1 MKLSFKKLVLVS
13 ALALATA
20 TLTASAAEQKIATV
34 DLRKLFDGYYKT
46 KQADA
51 GLKEESAEIEK
62 QLKEMSDSLKKGE
75 DDYKK
80 LLEKANDQA
89 VSPEERD
96 KGKAQAEKKLL
107 ELRETQASIKAF
119 YDNNRQR
126 LAEKNKRIRDKIL
139 GEINDIVASK
149 AKAGSYTLVL
159 DTAAD
164 TKNDTKVLVFTAGEN
179 DLTDPV
185 LTQLNSTAPAGWDK
199 EPAKPAADT
208 APILPLP
215 STDKDGK
222 KK

>member
-1 MKLSFKKLVLVS
+1 MKQSLKKLVLVAALS
-13 ALALATA
+13 AA
-20 TLTASAAEQKIATV
+20 TLTASAEQKIATV
-34 DLRKLFDGYYKT
+34 DLRRLFEGYFKT
-46 KQADA
+46 KQADS

-62 QLKEMSDSLKKGE
+62 QLKEMSDALKKGD

-80 LLEKANDQA
+80 LLDKANDQA
-89 VSPEERD
+89 IAPEERD

-107 ELRETQASIKAF
+107 ELRETQGSIKQF

-139 GEINDIVASK
+139 GEINDVIAAK

-164 TKNDTKVLVFTAGEN
+164 TKNDTKVLVFTAGES

-199 EPAKPAADT
+199 EAAKPAPDAT
-208 APILPLP
+208 PVAPLP

-222 KK
+222 KDSKK